1 MPAGTFRQDFS
12 EEGEKMKEFTYVLTD
27 PEGIHARP
35 AGQLV
40 KLAATFPCNVTI
52 EKDGKS
58 LNAKGILGVMSL
70 GAKKGEEVKIVT
82 DGEKEDE
89 ASEALEGFL
98 KENL

>member
-1 MPAGTFRQDFS
+1 
-12 EEGEKMKEFTYVLTD
+12 MKEFTYVLKD

-40 KLAATFPCNVTI
+40 KLAASFPCDISI
-52 EKDGKS
+52 EKAGKPV
-58 LNAKGILGVMSL
+58 NAKGILGVMSL
-70 GAKKGEEVKIVT
+70 GAKQGEEVKIVT

-89 ASEALEGFL
+89 ASEALLNFL